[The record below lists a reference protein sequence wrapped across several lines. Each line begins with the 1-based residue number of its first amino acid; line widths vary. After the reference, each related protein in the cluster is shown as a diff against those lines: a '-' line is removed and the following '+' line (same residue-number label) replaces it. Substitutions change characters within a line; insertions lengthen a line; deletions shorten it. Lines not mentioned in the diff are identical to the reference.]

1 MRRLCDERIERE
13 ESRMSDEPKAQDLPT
28 IDAVLGD
35 PSASFW
41 LKTALHSALCR
52 DPVDA
57 AHDSAVLAGLLKQ
70 RCDEILKAS

>member
-1 MRRLCDERIERE
+1 MRRLCDDRIKRE
-13 ESRMSDEPKAQDLPT
+13 ESWMSDEPKAKELPT

-41 LKTALHSALCR
+41 LKSALRSALCR

-57 AHDSAVLAGLLKQ
+57 AHDSDVLAGLLRQ
-70 RCDEILKAS
+70 RCDEILSAS